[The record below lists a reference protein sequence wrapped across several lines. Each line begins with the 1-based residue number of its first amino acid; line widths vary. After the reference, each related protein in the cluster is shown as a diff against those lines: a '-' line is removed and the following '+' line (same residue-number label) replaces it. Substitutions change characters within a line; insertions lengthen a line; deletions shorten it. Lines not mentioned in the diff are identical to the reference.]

1 MARPQPDSW
10 HAGGAV
16 LPQRV
21 VLTDEQKDIVRADLA
36 SLGMFEDIFKMSPP
50 DRVAWLSMYRKRAVA
65 VYAAIKHATDGEV
78 TLTQSFREW
87 SRGLGLPW

>member
-1 MARPQPDSW
+1 MARSQPEAW
-10 HAGGAV
+10 RAGGAP
-16 LPQRV
+16 LPQRL
-21 VLTDEQKDIVRADLA
+21 VLSEEQKETVRVDLA

-50 DRVAWLSMYRKRAVA
+50 DRVAWLSRYRMRAVA

>member
-21 VLTDEQKDIVRADLA
+21 VLTEEQKDIVRADLA
-36 SLGMFEDIFKMSPP
+36 SLGMFEDIFKMSPSARI
-50 DRVAWLSMYRKRAVA
+50 DWLSRYRKRAVA
-65 VYAAIKHATDGEV
+65 VYAAILHATTGEYQ
-78 TLTQSFREW
+78 LTQSFKEW
-87 SRGLGLPW
+87 SRGMGLPW